1 MCCREGKDKKLT
13 STFLGYSVTQ
23 AVTED
28 VMYKPAFFL
37 ITTSRAMDKKFLSP
51 VIFQFRVVVY
61 MNWENVR

>member
-37 ITTSRAMDKKFLSP
+37 IYH
-51 VIFQFRVVVY
+51 FQGY
-61 MNWENVR
+61 G